1 MRFRHLTSAVYNY
14 QNRRKWEFLSGSGV
28 YPFGRSTTSLFSDTA
43 STYIAYGTEVTG
55 GTILNG
61 FDRTPNLAW
70 DQIGVWE
77 QPDPAALTQG
87 ELFATSYRIG
97 QAFTSDPA
105 SVNHYYGTNTPQNLE
120 QSVSAIDF
128 TDLDDGNWYWG
139 ASFSA
144 LGYFKPPTD
153 GNYSF
158 KLSGNMHSGIWL
170 NKGVLDKHTYSPII
184 SNSTS
189 AVTVYLKSDTYYPI
203 NVSGRL
209 ERNNTPSIK
218 FEWADESGVF
228 TTNLTNHFYYFG
240 DGSTMYGSI
249 PFESVSGSSSAL
261 FSDTAST
268 FVSDG
273 TEVTGG
279 TILDGYART
288 EDVRW
293 DFLPSVGSSTVMF
306 ADTAS
311 TFVSDGTEVTGNLI
325 LDGYARTESARW
337 DLLPPVR
344 SSHFLNE
351 RLQVSTFDFNP
362 GRQHFTLEFWIKSD
376 FSDSQLNNS
385 MAIATNSPDSTNTTG
400 FNIRASGKVY
410 IGSTLLFNSFLGGW
424 NQGGWNHIAFTRRD
438 GPSSS
443 NPDDYSLWVN
453 GTFVGGTATD
463 FAADLTSGELYLGG
477 YPQSSVNDFTGNI
490 TGVKMTVGQALGQV
504 GGSFPVTGEPT
515 TDNPALTV
523 EKDGTVLT
531 FESGEELVVSGSS
544 SAVFLDNASTFVS
557 DGTEV
562 TGGTILDGYART
574 ESTRWDMIPP
584 AKTARFNYSEGLNV
598 ESQDNDFYL
607 DPGLNDFTL
616 EFWWKPNNS
625 DEIYKSLLKT
635 YTWEISN
642 LGRVENRVGN
652 TNVGLNNPQVQHT
665 TIGEW
670 NHFAF
675 TREGTI
681 HKTYLNGAYIGSTT
695 ATKANWNSA
704 TLYIGG
710 YSSGQDH
717 YNGFDGYIT
726 SVKLTTGQILYSGT
740 GQAFAPTGQPT
751 SDDVPFT
758 MEKDGVFAE
767 LSELPQ
773 SSGSS
778 VTTPFANTE
787 SKFTLDGIAV
797 TGDVVIGGTQDSSSS
812 LWTVRVPNKVDDN
825 LDLNTDAVA
834 SNTGYV
840 TTIDGIAVTGD
851 VVIGGTLDSSTSV
864 WSLVDTLITDDKLD
878 LNTDAV
884 ASNNGYLT
892 TIDGIAVTG
901 DVVIGGTLD
910 SSTSIWTTRVPNKVD
925 GNLDLNTDAVASNN
939 GYLTT
944 IDGIT
949 VTGDVVIG
957 GTLDSSS
964 SMWQTKTHLKTDG
977 GLDLNTDAVASN
989 NGYLYEQ

>member
-14 QNRRKWEFLSGSGV
+14 QNRRKWEFLAGSGV
-28 YPFGRSTTSLFSDTA
+28 YPFGRSTTSPFADTSSKYLA
-43 STYIAYGTEVTG
+43 EGTEVTG
-55 GTILNG
+55 GTILDG
-61 FDRTPNLAW
+61 FARTENVRW
-70 DQIGVWE
+70 DFL
-77 QPDPAALTQG
+77 P
-87 ELFATSYRIG
+87 
-97 QAFTSDPA
+97 
-105 SVNHYYGTNTPQNLE
+105 
-120 QSVSAIDF
+120 SVS
-128 TDLDDGNWYWG
+128 
-139 ASFSA
+139 
-144 LGYFKPPTD
+144 
-153 GNYSF
+153 
-158 KLSGNMHSGIWL
+158 
-170 NKGVLDKHTYSPII
+170 
-184 SNSTS
+184 
-189 AVTVYLKSDTYYPI
+189 
-203 NVSGRL
+203 
-209 ERNNTPSIK
+209 
-218 FEWADESGVF
+218 
-228 TTNLTNHFYYFG
+228 
-240 DGSTMYGSI
+240 
-249 PFESVSGSSSAL
+249 SSSAL
-261 FSDTAST
+261 FTDTAST
-268 FVSDG
+268 FISDG

-279 TILDGYART
+279 TILDGHART
-288 EDVRW
+288 ENVRW
-293 DFLPSVGSSTVMF
+293 DFLPSVSSSSALF

-311 TFVSDGTEVTGNLI
+311 TFISDGTEVTGNLV
-325 LDGYARTESARW
+325 LDGYGRTESTRW
-337 DLLPPVR
+337 DLLPPVK
-344 SSHFLNE
+344 SSQFLNE
-351 RLQVSTFDFNP
+351 RVQVSQMDFNP

-376 FSDSQLNNS
+376 FSDSQLNDS

-400 FNIRASGKVY
+400 FNIRASGKAY
-410 IGSTLLFNSFLGGW
+410 IGSTLLLNSFLGGW

-438 GPSSS
+438 GPRSS
-443 NPDDYSLWVN
+443 NPDEYSLFVN
-453 GTFVGGTATD
+453 GTFVGGTAPN
-463 FAADLTSGELYLGG
+463 FAADLTSDQLYLGG
-477 YPQSSVNDFTGNI
+477 YPASSVNDFTGNI
-490 TGVKMTVGQALGQV
+490 TGVKMTVGQALGQY

-515 TDNPALTV
+515 TENPALTV

-544 SAVFLDNASTFVS
+544 SALFTDTASKFIS

-574 ESTRWDMIPP
+574 ESTPWDMIPP

-598 ESQDNDFYL
+598 QSQDDDFYL

-616 EFWWKPNNS
+616 EFWWKPNSNA
-625 DEIYKSLLKT
+625 IYKALLKT
-635 YTWEISN
+635 YSWEIANS
-642 LGRVENRVGN
+642 GRVENRVGN
-652 TNVGLNNPQVQHT
+652 SGTGLNNPQAYHT

-681 HKTYLNGAYIGSTT
+681 HKTYLNGVFIGSTT
-695 ATKANWNSA
+695 ATKVNWSSQ

-717 YNGFDGYIT
+717 HNGFDGYIT
-726 SVKLTTGQILYSGT
+726 SVKLTTNQILYSGT
-740 GQAFAPTGQPT
+740 GQAFTPAGQPT

-767 LSELPQ
+767 LFELPQ

-778 VTTPFANTE
+778 VTTPFADTA

-797 TGDVVIGGTQDSSSS
+797 TGDVVIGGSADSSSS
-812 LWTVRVPNKVDDN
+812 LWTVRDPNKVDDK
-825 LDLNTDAVA
+825 LDLNTDAVS
-834 SNTGYV
+834 SNSGYV

-851 VVIGGTLDSSTSV
+851 VIIGGTLDSSTSV
-864 WSLVDTLITDDKLD
+864 WSLVDLLITDDKLD

-901 DVVIGGTLD
+901 DVIIGGTLD

-925 GNLDLNTDAVASNN
+925 GNLDLNTDAVASNS

-949 VTGDVVIG
+949 VTGDVIIG

-989 NGYLYEQ
+989 NGYLYQQ